1 MCVCE
6 RVSGVQG
13 VGCVFFHCNQ
23 KTLRI
28 KLHSEMKEPQPDG
41 AATASSPSSGGVAGV
56 EAIFLSSADAEEGTG
71 GESASITQE
80 LWRQKHAQQEEAAVG
95 KKKKKVPKKDKQKSD
110 EQTTKD
116 AGDSKQVPVSN
127 KHGAGQRTPVASE
140 STSPGKRSKRQ
151 QQPGRGEVSGED
163 GSSHPNVNGRSSLR
177 KTRSVTDVDGERE
190 SQDSSA
196 ASSAAGR
203 RGGRRMSISVASPYH
218 QYSMGSSS
226 RDSSRRSSAASIVIS
241 VSRPD
246 SPLPHL
252 IQRIGEETLS
262 IEFLRIRKTAK
273 AIHSASKFRHPRIII
288 QPPDGSTIHANM
300 TSEETAANLIRMHK
314 DRRNSMPAIPRL
326 ELKEENEKEERKQQ
340 RKQSKDGRAANKRLS
355 DGGQTRR
362 SRRRRSSTGSSI
374 QGFYMPASRPSSAMA
389 GEAGATTIDPNS
401 RPSSAATIVQ
411 LGKLSRPW
419 TPARSPSPG
428 STGSGNNR
436 QGAGSRNFFRSR
448 TPTSMVA
455 PLQALNNKVNNILGC
470 ASNILDFYH
479 TRPDIKKEPDHGR
492 QHRLLKST
500 KMNEANDSSKSERD
514 ETAQSRLIKFRKK
527 AGQGNQTDKLKELK
541 GKLVKPA
548 KSPQPV
554 VPAAETV
561 KKSVQP
567 AKQEKPKQQTGKGGQ
582 KEKTGSKMLPAKQPA
597 KPGDESG
604 KKPEQSDKKTDKSD
618 NKDGSK
624 PNSRTKLPILAKET
638 AAANA
643 FGNLLMKKEQK
654 TTFGNLSI
662 PAGGSALSVSS
673 AVSSQSSGTNS
684 GKDREKGIPLLKSMM
699 AKPKA
704 KTAVAMAAAAAFTP
718 SAAKPQSFMA
728 KNRINKVLKMAKT
741 AGLVT
746 RRKPINNTG
755 GHNQSTQ
762 NNQSNNQGPPTL
774 VNFFKRSN
782 RTTNADSRIPI
793 KYETFTDKDRAAAVL
808 LGDADIKT
816 TLEKQL
822 KSGTAD

>member
-1 MCVCE
+1 
-6 RVSGVQG
+6 
-13 VGCVFFHCNQ
+13 
-23 KTLRI
+23 
-28 KLHSEMKEPQPDG
+28 
-41 AATASSPSSGGVAGV
+41 
-56 EAIFLSSADAEEGTG
+56 
-71 GESASITQE
+71 
-80 LWRQKHAQQEEAAVG
+80 
-95 KKKKKVPKKDKQKSD
+95 
-110 EQTTKD
+110 
-116 AGDSKQVPVSN
+116 
-127 KHGAGQRTPVASE
+127 
-140 STSPGKRSKRQ
+140 
-151 QQPGRGEVSGED
+151 
-163 GSSHPNVNGRSSLR
+163 
-177 KTRSVTDVDGERE
+177 
-190 SQDSSA
+190 
-196 ASSAAGR
+196 
-203 RGGRRMSISVASPYH
+203 
-218 QYSMGSSS
+218 
-226 RDSSRRSSAASIVIS
+226 
-241 VSRPD
+241 
-246 SPLPHL
+246 
-252 IQRIGEETLS
+252 
-262 IEFLRIRKTAK
+262 
-273 AIHSASKFRHPRIII
+273 
-288 QPPDGSTIHANM
+288 
-300 TSEETAANLIRMHK
+300 
-314 DRRNSMPAIPRL
+314 
-326 ELKEENEKEERKQQ
+326 
-340 RKQSKDGRAANKRLS
+340 
-355 DGGQTRR
+355 
-362 SRRRRSSTGSSI
+362 
-374 QGFYMPASRPSSAMA
+374 
-389 GEAGATTIDPNS
+389 
-401 RPSSAATIVQ
+401 
-411 LGKLSRPW
+411 
-419 TPARSPSPG
+419 
-428 STGSGNNR
+428 
-436 QGAGSRNFFRSR
+436 
-448 TPTSMVA
+448 MVA

-527 AGQGNQTDKLKELK
+527 AGQGNQIDKLKELK

-548 KSPQPV
+548 RSPQPV
-554 VPAAETV
+554 VPAAETI

-567 AKQEKPKQQTGKGGQ
+567 AKQEKPKQQKGSQ
-582 KEKTGSKMLPAKQPA
+582 KEKTGSKMGPAKQPA
-597 KPGDESG
+597 KPSDESG
-604 KKPEQSDKKTDKSD
+604 KKPEQSVKTDKSD

-624 PNSRTKLPILAKET
+624 PNSSTKLPKLAKET

-741 AGLVT
+741 AGLVA